1 MDRSR
6 ALPLPGVVRRQQFAD
21 GPPRWYAQ
29 RGPVVVSGASK
40 VEVLQQ
46 LWEQDE
52 AALGLF
58 VSRLAEQPVEVRGR
72 LP

>member
-1 MDRSR
+1 MDHEG
-6 ALPLPGVVRRQQFAD
+6 ALPLPGIVWRQQFAD

-40 VEVLQQ
+40 VDVLEQ

-52 AALGLF
+52 AALGAFL
-58 VSRLAEQPVEVRGR
+58 SRVAEQPVQVLGR

>member
-1 MDRSR
+1 MDREG
-6 ALPLPGVVRRQQFAD
+6 ALPLPGVVRRQRFAD
-21 GPPRWYAQ
+21 GAPRWYAR

-40 VEVLQQ
+40 VEVLEQ

-52 AALGLF
+52 AALGAF
-58 VSRLAEQPVEVRGR
+58 VSRLAEQPVEIRGR

>member
-1 MDRSR
+1 MDGAG
-6 ALPLPGVVRRQQFAD
+6 ALPLPGIVLRQQFAD
-21 GPPRWYAQ
+21 GPARWYAQ

-40 VEVLQQ
+40 VDVLEQ

-52 AALGLF
+52 AALGAFL
-58 VSRLAEQPVEVRGR
+58 SRVAEQPVQVLGR